1 MYPTA
6 ADTPAGCPVTACK
19 QKVKPKNELREIS
32 EGLICDWALQLAQVL
47 NYLHNLETPIIP
59 CDLKPSN
66 IMVTHD
72 NRLVLIDF
80 GISKRQ
86 GIDERSIGLTYRYA
100 APEQFKPSTARSER
114 VQTRFGVLPP
124 EHGSRQI
131 DPRTDFYSTGVIL
144 YELAVGD
151 TPGRDGIKE
160 LRKRITSLFKLVL
173 LR

>member
-86 GIDERSIGLTYRYA
+86 GIDERSIGLTYCYA

-124 EHGSRQI
+124 R
-131 DPRTDFYSTGVIL
+131 ST
-144 YELAVGD
+144 AA
-151 TPGRDGIKE
+151 GRSTRE
-160 LRKRITSLFKLVL
+160 PTFTVRV
-173 LR
+173 